1 MSEGTARLLGDALRS
16 EVLVTSRRPV
26 LFPPTPSLPIPPPLS
41 RWSPGRVLGGGMT
54 LVAAQ
59 EAGGNGLLLIVDALG
74 ARTISAAATAAAQTP
89 PRNDIEPM
97 SGFCAAKPLLS

>member
-1 MSEGTARLLGDALRS
+1 
-16 EVLVTSRRPV
+16 
-26 LFPPTPSLPIPPPLS
+26 
-41 RWSPGRVLGGGMT
+41 MT